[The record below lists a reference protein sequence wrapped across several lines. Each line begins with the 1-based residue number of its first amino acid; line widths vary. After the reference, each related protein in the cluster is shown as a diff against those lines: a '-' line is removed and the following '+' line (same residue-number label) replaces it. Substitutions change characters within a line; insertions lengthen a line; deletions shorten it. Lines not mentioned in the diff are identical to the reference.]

1 MPRELLTLGKLE
13 AEHLSSNL
21 GYFIYRKIMPYLF
34 ASVSFSERQQ

>member
-1 MPRELLTLGKLE
+1 MPREMLTLGKLE

-21 GYFIYRKIMPYLF
+21 GYFTYRKIMQFLL